1 MINLF
6 DDWKAQGPVHISLGQ
21 PKEKGD
27 DPRVTAGGLPELLP
41 LVAVKEISL
50 FPRMVLPMVLD
61 VSRHQALVDEVVSGN
76 KLFGLAAYKPGLE
89 PGKIKETK
97 DLYPVGILALV
108 LQMSKNDSDQFQ
120 MIIQGLGRFRI
131 ESLAE
136 TDPFLLAKVD
146 KAEDILVDDLET
158 KALFSNLRS
167 AFNQTLELSPHL
179 PDELKGLA
187 AGIGDPGAFC
197 DMVASALSLKP
208 EDMQQIVAALDVKQR
223 LTTTTDFVNREIE
236 VLRLGSE
243 IQSQVKQGMD
253 ERQREYLLRQQLKAI
268 QKELGEDEAG
278 QGSEAEK
285 LKQKLDEK
293 ELPGKVREEAER
305 ELKRLASMHP
315 SSSDYHVITG
325 YMDWILRLPWL
336 EASEAGVDLQKAREI
351 LERDHYGLDKVKRR
365 ILEYLA
371 VLKLNPDMKGPIL
384 CFVGPP
390 GVGKTSLGRSIAR
403 SLGREFARISLG
415 GVRDEA
421 EIRGHRRTYVGAMPG
436 RIIQSLG
443 RAGANNPV
451 FMLDEIDKVGAD
463 FRGDPSSALLEVLDP
478 EQNNSFSDHYLDL
491 PFDLSKVIFIT
502 TANVLDTIPPPL
514 RDRMEVLELPGY
526 TAQEKLKIAKRY
538 LLPRQR
544 REHGLKAS
552 QLAISDAAIKLLIV
566 SYTREAG
573 VRNLEREIG
582 SLCRHAARLVA
593 EGQKDKV
600 KIGPDQVREILG
612 PEKIT
617 PDARLRTSVPGV
629 ATGMAWTPAGG
640 DILFIEASG
649 MPGKGGLTLTGQ
661 LGDVMKESAR
671 AAVSFVRSNAEKLG
685 VDPDFHSKMDIHIHV
700 PQGAIPK
707 DGPSAGVT
715 MFTAILSLLT
725 GKKVRPDVSMTG
737 EITLRGHVLPV
748 GGIKEKVLAA
758 HRAGIKKIIMPAQNQ
773 RDLIDIPDTV
783 KKKLEF
789 VFAETVDQ
797 VAKAALSGK

>member
-1 MINLF
+1 MNLL
-6 DDWKAQGPVHISLGQ
+6 DDWQAQGPVHISLGQ
-21 PKEKGD
+21 PKEKD
-27 DPRVTAGGLPELLP
+27 DGPEETTGGFPDLLP
-41 LVAVKEISL
+41 LVPVKEISL
-50 FPRMVLPMVLD
+50 FPRMVLPMILD
-61 VSRHQALVDEVVSGN
+61 AKRHEALVDEVVSGN

-89 PGKIKETK
+89 PGKVKGLD
-97 DLYPVGILALV
+97 DLYPVGILAMV
-108 LQMSKNDSDQFQ
+108 LQMSKNDAGQLQ
-120 MIIQGLGRFRI
+120 MVIQGLGRFRI
-131 ESLAE
+131 ENLAA
-136 TDPFLLAKVD
+136 TDPFILAKVA

-167 AFNQTLELSPHL
+167 SFNQALELSPHL
-179 PDELKGLA
+179 PDELKGLSN
-187 AGIGDPGAFC
+187 GISDPGAFC

-208 EDMQQIVAALDVKQR
+208 EDIQDVVAALDVKQR
-223 LTTTTDFVNREIE
+223 LIRTTALVNHEID
-236 VLRLGSE
+236 VLQLGSE

-253 ERQREYLLRQQLKAI
+253 ERQREYILRQQLKAI
-268 QKELGEDEAG
+268 RKELGEDEG
-278 QGSEAEK
+278 GEGSEAVK

-293 ELPGKVREEAER
+293 ELPDKVREEAER
-305 ELKRLASMHP
+305 ELKRLSAMHP
-315 SSSDYHVITG
+315 SSSDYHVITT
-325 YMDWILRLPWL
+325 YIDWILRLPWM
-336 EASEAGVDLQKAREI
+336 EASEAGVDMVKAKDI

-403 SLGREFARISLG
+403 SLGREFSRISLG

-514 RDRMEVLELPGY
+514 RDRMEVLEIPGY
-526 TAQEKLKIAKRY
+526 TAQEKLKIARRY
-538 LLPRQR
+538 LFPRQR
-544 REHGLKAS
+544 AEHGLKAK
-552 QLAISDAAIKLLIV
+552 QLTVTDAAIKLLIV

-593 EGQKDKV
+593 EGREEKV
-600 KIGPDQVREILG
+600 KIGPDEVREILG

-617 PDARLRTSVPGV
+617 PDARMRTSVPGV
-629 ATGMAWTPAGG
+629 ATGMAWTPSGG

-661 LGDVMKESAR
+661 LGDVMKESAQ
-671 AAVSFVRSNAEKLG
+671 AAVSFVRSKAESLG
-685 VDPDFHSKMDIHIHV
+685 VDPKFHDEMDIHIHV

-758 HRAGIKKIIMPAQNQ
+758 HRAGIKKIILPAQNK
-773 RDLIDIPDTV
+773 RDLIDIPDAV
-783 KKKLEF
+783 KNKLKF

-797 VAKAALSGK
+797 VAAAALGGK